1 MTNANQSGNQNGK
14 IQTTLDELLVD
25 RSDKFKAT
33 VLELALKNKWDDNDP
48 AFTILVATGQ
58 MEALLQQYPAEFAV
72 LLTGILEETEKKWA
86 VIQTKN
92 SQHFEQL
99 ESAANK
105 QIVRL
110 ELESKKLLAQ
120 GFKLAQNEAAQHIK
134 SAQKIQTLHA
144 VGWAIAATIALIS
157 LSWCAGWFGRSW
169 LERSSTWGDIERWN
183 QAQLQACVD
192 TQRKTCNFHIKVPE
206 SD

>member
-1 MTNANQSGNQNGK
+1 MTDKMKTALD
-14 IQTTLDELLVD
+14 TLLSD
-25 RSDKFKAT
+25 RSDKFKAE
-33 VLELALKNKWDDNDP
+33 VLELAIKNKWDENDP
-48 AFTILVATGQ
+48 AFTILIATGQ
-58 MEALLQQYPAEFAV
+58 MQVLLKQYPAEFAV

-86 VIQTKN
+86 TIQTKN
-92 SQHFEQL
+92 SQHFEQI
-99 ESAANK
+99 ESAADK
-105 QIVRL
+105 QISRL
-110 ELESKKLLAQ
+110 EAESKKLLAQ
-120 GFKLAQNEAAQHIK
+120 GFKLAQNEAANHIK
-134 SAQKIQTLHA
+134 GAQKIQMLQA
-144 VGWAIAATIALIS
+144 VGWAIAATIGLIS

>member
-144 VGWAIAATIALIS
+144 VGWATA
-157 LSWCAGWFGRSW
+157 
-169 LERSSTWGDIERWN
+169 
-183 QAQLQACVD
+183 
-192 TQRKTCNFHIKVPE
+192 
-206 SD
+206 

>member
-1 MTNANQSGNQNGK
+1 MTDKMKTALD
-14 IQTTLDELLVD
+14 TLLSD
-25 RSDKFKAT
+25 RSDKFKAE
-33 VLELALKNKWDDNDP
+33 VLELAIKNKWDENDP
-48 AFTILVATGQ
+48 AFTILIATGQ
-58 MEALLQQYPAEFAV
+58 MQVLLKQYPAEFAV

-86 VIQTKN
+86 TIQTKN
-92 SQHFEQL
+92 SKHFEQI
-99 ESAANK
+99 ESAADK
-105 QIVRL
+105 QIARL
-110 ELESKKLLAQ
+110 EAESKKLLAQ
-120 GFKLAQNEAAQHIK
+120 GFKLAQNEAANHIK
-134 SAQKIQTLHA
+134 GAQKIQMLQA
-144 VGWAIAATIALIS
+144 VGWAIAATIGLIS